1 MKLLYFT
8 VDRAY
13 EEHAGEVVR
22 LLKDLGVPTA
32 DRDLSGQTPQD
43 LSPGIEF

>member
-1 MKLLYFT
+1 MKLLYFSLN
-8 VDRAY
+8 RAY